1 MDPLVILLALI
12 AAVLHAVWNALV
24 KVGDDRLMTMAVVI
38 STTGI
43 LSPLILV
50 MGEPPAIDS
59 WPYIGASVI
68 LNNIYFLFLIEA
80 YRIGDLSHAYP
91 IARGSAPLMVAVG
104 AMIFSEEKLSLG
116 EVVGIALV
124 SGAIIS
130 FVFFAGEE
138 RQKGWRTIFYPL
150 FTGLMIA
157 FYTVVDGIGV
167 RISGSPSGF
176 IGWLFLLSPLP
187 ITIIAIVR
195 RRRRVFEFLQYSWK
209 PSVLAGCLNFGS
221 YGLAIWAL
229 SLGTM
234 AHVSALRETS
244 VIIAALI
251 GAIFLGETFGQR
263 RIILATVVVF
273 GVIIMNIIAP
283 NY

>member
-1 MDPLVILLALI
+1 MNSLVISLALTS
-12 AAVLHAVWNALV
+12 AVLHAVWNALV
-24 KVGDDRLMTMAVVI
+24 KAGEDRLMTMAVVI
-38 STTGI
+38 LTTGF
-43 LSPLILV
+43 LSPILLIL
-50 MGEPPAIDS
+50 GPSPAPER
-59 WPYIGASVI
+59 WGYICASVL

-91 IARGSAPLMVAVG
+91 LARGSAPLMVAFG
-104 AMIFSEEKLSLG
+104 AMLFSGETLSLG
-116 EVVGIALV
+116 ELAGIALI
-124 SGAIIS
+124 SGAIVS
-130 FVFFAGEE
+130 LVFFAGEGA
-138 RQKGWRTIFYPL
+138 QKGWRTIAYPL

-157 FYTVVDGIGV
+157 AYTVVDGIGV
-167 RISGSPSGF
+167 RLSGSPTGF

-187 ITIIAIVR
+187 ITFIAITKR
-195 RRRRVFEFLQYSWK
+195 RRLAIGFLQQSWR
-209 PSVLAGCLNFGS
+209 PSVLAGCLNFSS

-251 GAIFLGETFGQR
+251 GTIILGESFGLRRIFLAV
-263 RIILATVVVF
+263 IVVS
-273 GVIIMNIIAP
+273 GVIIMSITAP

>member
-1 MDPLVILLALI
+1 MDPLVIIIALT
-12 AAVLHAVWNALV
+12 AAILHAVWNALV
-24 KVGDDRLMTMAVVI
+24 KAGDDRLLTMAVVI
-38 STTGI
+38 FTTGI
-43 LSPLILV
+43 LSPFLLI
-50 MGEPPAIDS
+50 MGEPPATDS
-59 WPYIGASVI
+59 WPYIGASVL

-80 YRIGDLSHAYP
+80 YRVGDLSHAYP

-104 AMIFSEEKLSLG
+104 AMIFGGEKLATG
-116 EVVGIALV
+116 ELVGIAMV

-130 FVFFAGEE
+130 LVFFAGEG
-138 RQKGWRTIFYPL
+138 RQEGWRTIIYPL

-157 FYTVVDGIGV
+157 SYTIVDGIGV

-187 ITIIAIVR
+187 ITVIVLVR
-195 RRRRVFEFLQYSWK
+195 RRGKIFEFVQHSWK
-209 PSVLAGCLNFGS
+209 TSVLAGCLNFGS

-251 GAIFLGETFGQR
+251 GAVFLRESFGFR

-273 GVIIMNIIAP
+273 GVIIMNITAP